1 MEIND
6 AMTHAWVTWVR
17 ASGLDL
23 SARGWAADPR
33 NILFDK
39 LTGGNIW
46 PKGLPHLTEDEE
58 ARIRNLAD
66 EHNGYTYAK
75 ALLAKHIADTK
86 TVVAGK

>member
-1 MEIND
+1 MDIED

-23 SARGWAADPR
+23 SVRGWRKDPR
-33 NILFDK
+33 NILFEK
-39 LTGGNIW
+39 LTGGYDWTGPAN
-46 PKGLPHLTEDEE
+46 LTEAEE
-58 ARIRNLAD
+58 AKIRNLAD